1 MEKYQS
7 YRLPPLVYLGSL
19 VHLAKECRESL
30 APLHLYLYDLNTTW
44 SIRFMFIFGGEFY
57 FKLVLFIIHLR
68 VHRSSFVLVTNTLV
82 KGPDKDG

>member
-1 MEKYQS
+1 
-7 YRLPPLVYLGSL
+7 
-19 VHLAKECRESL
+19 
-30 APLHLYLYDLNTTW
+30 
-44 SIRFMFIFGGEFY
+44 MFIFGGEFY